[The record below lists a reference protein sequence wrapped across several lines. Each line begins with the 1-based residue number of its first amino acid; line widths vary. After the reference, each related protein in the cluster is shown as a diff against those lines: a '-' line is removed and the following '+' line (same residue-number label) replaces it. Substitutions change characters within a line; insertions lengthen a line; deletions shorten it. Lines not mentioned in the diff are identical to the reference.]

1 MLDCRHPMTL
11 MRPFSHYFRLSILLL
26 FAIMLTGRVAY
37 AQNPG
42 ISSPLPSQT
51 INGVV
56 LVTGTAN
63 DPNFLRY
70 ELAFLREADSGA
82 GWIVFADGSQA
93 VVDGT
98 LAVWDTTVGQ
108 NVNAPVFPDGQYQ
121 LRLRVVRQ
129 DFNYDEFFVTNLT
142 IANSQVV
149 QPPTPT
155 PISVVPTEVPAV
167 VPVEPTAETVQE
179 SAEPTL
185 PPPTPD
191 PSVTPTDIPTPTP
204 LITREAPTLVATLET
219 EPTLQQPDVLPTLT
233 PFPTPTIIA
242 TTESQSFTG
251 IIQDVEPED
260 AITLV
265 ETVSDYDFSQFGKS
279 FRNGF
284 LWPFYLFGAIAVY
297 IIIRNSIRWL
307 WKLISSSF

>member
-1 MLDCRHPMTL
+1 MIL
-11 MRPFSHYFRLSILLL
+11 MRPFSNYFRLSILFL
-26 FAIMLTGRVAY
+26 FAIILTGRVAY
-37 AQNPG
+37 AQTPG
-42 ISSPLPSQT
+42 ISSPAPNQ
-51 INGVV
+51 IVNGVV

-70 ELAFLREADSGA
+70 ELAFLREADSGS
-82 GWIVFADGSQA
+82 GWIVFADGSQP
-93 VVDGT
+93 VLEGT

-142 IANSQVV
+142 ISNAQVIE
-149 QPPTPT
+149 PPTPT
-155 PISVVPTEVPAV
+155 PVPAV
-167 VPVEPTAETVQE
+167 ATDVPIVPTNVSIEPTAETTD
-179 SAEPTL
+179 PNI

-204 LITREAPTLVATLET
+204 LVTREAPTLVSTLESQ
-219 EPTLQQPDVLPTLT
+219 PTLQQPEILPTLT
-233 PFPTPTIIA
+233 PFPSPTVLA

-265 ETVSDYDFSQFGKS
+265 ETVSDYDFSQFGDS

-284 LWPFYLFGAIAVY
+284 LWPFYLFGAIALYMIV
-297 IIIRNSIRWL
+297 RGGIRWL
-307 WKLISSSF
+307 WKFISSSV